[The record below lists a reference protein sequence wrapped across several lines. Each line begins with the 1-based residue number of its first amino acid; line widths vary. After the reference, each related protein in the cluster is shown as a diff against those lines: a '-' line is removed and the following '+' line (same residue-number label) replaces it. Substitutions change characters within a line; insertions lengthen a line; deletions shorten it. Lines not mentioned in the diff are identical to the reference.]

1 MTSNQARDII
11 VDQINNKKSQTFI
24 IEGSYKVGQLA
35 LASNIINNF
44 NPSDHNNDIIW
55 ISKDTEKLIIGLPEI
70 EIIKHNINQTPLYSK
85 YTFFVIQDADFL
97 NKESQ
102 NALLKIIEEPS
113 KHSIILLLGT
123 YHQLLP
129 TIYSRCMSLYLAPK
143 PATDISLGRYD
154 LELEIEK
161 NPDLLMTI
169 EEIWVNYLNT
179 LESDELEIFSNAQVF
194 SNYSGELLLF
204 VLESIHFMI
213 TLAHTDKKSY
223 NNIMLSESLKQQ
235 LNNIVS
241 KTTSSWNYIALS
253 NLQDLKKTILFSNS
267 KNILAIEK
275 FLLNNKPTI

>member
-194 SNYSGELLLF
+194 SNYPGELLLF

>member
-194 SNYSGELLLF
+194 SNYPGELLLF

-241 KTTSSWNYIALS
+241 KTTSSWNYIALI

>member
-194 SNYSGELLLF
+194 SNYPGELLLF

-275 FLLNNKPTI
+275 FLLNNKLNI